1 MRQQEYLESTV
12 SRPLQTLFYFHFKP
26 QDLQEYIADL
36 YRIAEVG
43 FKQAQLNK
51 NDYLLKYPEECMNG
65 KPLKSTWT
73 QAYKVFCRE
82 QNLQPWNLKNQQ
94 EFRMRIRAAW
104 KRLVAGWNFIF
115 PDKAKIQKCRAE
127 LARYQEQ
134 LQTTDSENQTKLRN
148 LMKDLEIKIEAE
160 FEKGKTPD
168 LKDVKEYLESMHI
181 KEVALKKTGNASG
194 PQTTVEDV
202 PEQEW
207 SILDENKTI
216 DRSRR
221 VLVPGAPMRAAN
233 PYLVSP
239 R

>member
-1 MRQQEYLESTV
+1 MPYWHSFVRKQFSENTIYFVKKFQNLLRQQEYLESTV

-43 FKQAQLNK
+43 FKQAQLKK

-115 PDKAKIQKCRAE
+115 PDTAKIQKCRAE
-127 LARYQEQ
+127 LARYKQQ
-134 LQTTDSENQTKLRN
+134 LQTTDPENRSKVNPGSPMGQPWVPDFWGATVGSRTKIVNR
-148 LMKDLEIKIEAE
+148 
-160 FEKGKTPD
+160 G
-168 LKDVKEYLESMHI
+168 
-181 KEVALKKTGNASG
+181 
-194 PQTTVEDV
+194 
-202 PEQEW
+202 
-207 SILDENKTI
+207 
-216 DRSRR
+216 
-221 VLVPGAPMRAAN
+221 
-233 PYLVSP
+233 SP
-239 R
+239 RPVFSFACAGQPDQIVNL